1 MSNWGEIV
9 NGELGKP
16 FKWGGRGS
24 DAYDCW
30 GLVLRVY
37 ELLGRQVP
45 RSLTWTSNTPDGVM
59 DELVAELTSSH
70 WERTTTPQPGDI
82 LATGL
87 GLGVHHVGV
96 VTPFGIL
103 HTVKKHGVVVAS
115 EPVMRKLGYQHFEYY
130 KWAA

>member
-30 GLVLRVY
+30 GLVIRVY
-37 ELLGRQVP
+37 ELLGRHVP
-45 RSLTWTSNTPDGVM
+45 RSLTWTS
-59 DELVAELTSSH
+59 SSTEAITESH
-70 WERTTTPQPGDI
+70 LEALAVSSWERTESPGPGDVVSI
-82 LATGL
+82 GSRLPS
-87 GLGVHHVGV
+87 HHVGV

-103 HTVKKHGVVVAS
+103 HTVKKHGVVVTS
-115 EPVMRKLGYQHFEYY
+115 EAALRSLGYQHIEYY
-130 KWAA
+130 KWVA

>member
-16 FKWGGRGS
+16 FEWGGRGA

-30 GLVLRVY
+30 GLVIRVY
-37 ELLGRQVP
+37 ELLGRPVP
-45 RSLTWTSNTPDGVM
+45 RSLTWTSRTPDGVM
-59 DELVAELTSSH
+59 QEVLEELKTTH
-70 WERTTTPQPGDI
+70 WEKTLTPAPGDV
-82 LATGL
+82 LALRVGQQ
-87 GLGVHHVGV
+87 VQHVGV

-103 HTVKKHGVVVAS
+103 HTVRKHGVVVTS
-115 EPVMRKLGYQHFEYY
+115 EPILRTLGYQHFEYY